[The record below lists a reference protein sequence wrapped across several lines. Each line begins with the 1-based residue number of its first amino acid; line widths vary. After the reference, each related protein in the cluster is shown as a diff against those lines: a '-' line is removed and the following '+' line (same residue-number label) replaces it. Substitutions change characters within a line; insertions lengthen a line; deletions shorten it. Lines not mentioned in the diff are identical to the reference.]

1 MPDGL
6 DGIMLLRELLRI
18 LLAWDLLAI
27 EERLNALKGLG
38 MRIAFEVSYR
48 SITYALDHSDCSL
61 LEGCIARSV

>member
-18 LLAWDLLAI
+18 LLGWDLLAI
-27 EERLNALKGLG
+27 EERPSALKGLG
-38 MRIAFEVSYR
+38 MHIAFEVSYR
-48 SITYALDHSDCSL
+48 SITYALDNSDYSL